1 MSQYKD
7 KVQKQIKQK
16 AFSYV
21 DVIYGMTIIM
31 IILGVIFGSIRMVER
46 RLRENQLIILADSFA
61 NKIFV

>member
-46 RLRENQLIILADSFA
+46 RLRENQLIILAD
-61 NKIFV
+61 